1 MRYDKSYLDEVV
13 ETQGELFGK
22 VEENI
27 PEIDVAD
34 FITKYMTGKTREFID
49 NGQAYIMTM
58 SPEELWDYFLEVDHF
73 VPKRKGGIGG
83 FAPDWVGRFYAYY
96 QWYYEISS
104 KELVKQIPAEFIL
117 AGYRGLH
124 DLDLELAVKKVHEQI
139 CKAG

>member
-1 MRYDKSYLDEVV
+1 
-13 ETQGELFGK
+13 
-22 VEENI
+22 
-27 PEIDVAD
+27 
-34 FITKYMTGKTREFID
+34 
-49 NGQAYIMTM
+49 MTM
-58 SPEELWDYFLEVDHF
+58 SSEELWEYFREVDHF
-73 VPKRKGGIGG
+73 VPKKKEGIGG

-104 KELVKQIPAEFIL
+104 KELVRQIPVEFIL

>member
-22 VEENI
+22 VVEEMPQVDI
-27 PEIDVAD
+27 ED
-34 FITKYMTGKTREFID
+34 FITKYMTGKTRDSID
-49 NGQAYIMTM
+49 NGQAYVMTM
-58 SPEELWDYFLEVDHF
+58 SSEELWNYFRKIDHF
-73 VPKRKGGIGG
+73 IPKKKAGIGG

-104 KELVKQIPAEFIL
+104 KELVKQIPVEFIL

-124 DLDLELAVKKVHEQI
+124 DLDLELAVKKVHKQI
-139 CKAG
+139 DKAS